1 MTTRAIHLEVAPSL
15 ETDDFINVLRQF
27 IARRETPKEIRTDC
41 GTNFRGADKE
51 LKSATKAWSE
61 DRLEDQLSQRGI
73 DWIFHPPNAPHF
85 SGIWERLIGETKR
98 ALKAILKGALVT
110 EHVLRTVFCEVESIL
125 NSRPLTRS
133 SEDAADAN
141 AIIRLPIFCC
151 RDQQLLFPLEILTKT
166 LLLVEESGSKF
177 KFFQTTSGL
186 DTRIP
191 DYFAFT
197 SEMVKASTRC
207 SCRRFGPG
215 T

>member
-27 IARRETPKEIRTDC
+27 FARRGTPKEIRTDC
-41 GTNFRGADKE
+41 GTNVRGADIE

-85 SGIWERLIGETKR
+85 SGVWERLIRETKR

-125 NSRPLTRS
+125 NSRPLKRS
-133 SEDAADAN
+133 SEDAADATDITP
-141 AIIRLPIFCC
+141 AHFLLQRPAVFVPIGDFN
-151 RDQQLLFPLEILTKT
+151 
-166 LLLVEESGSKF
+166 
-177 KFFQTTSGL
+177 
-186 DTRIP
+186 
-191 DYFAFT
+191 
-197 SEMVKASTRC
+197 
-207 SCRRFGPG
+207 
-215 T
+215 